1 MGRHGRGEGRDG
13 SRGEQ
18 GLEKC
23 ALGLCGNVVIG
34 LASTAPACA
43 VKLRAFFR
51 GETLTAET
59 RPGPRT
65 GELPGRQPVGGL
77 RGGIDAA
84 LARPGAD
91 SVPGTG

>member
-1 MGRHGRGEGRDG
+1 MDPAAGKGW
-13 SRGEQ
+13 
-18 GLEKC
+18 EKG

-59 RPGPRT
+59 RPGPDT
-65 GELPGRQPVGGL
+65 GEPPGRQPVGGL
-77 RGGIDAA
+77 CGGIDGA
-84 LARPGAD
+84 LGRPGAD
-91 SVPGTG
+91 SVPVTG